1 LHREAFLVYNQQRM
15 LEPPSVSQHNWRG
28 KFNLDSKSSTADQ
41 PARESAKDAQARAEP
56 VPESGALAGDE
67 LAYELGVWL
76 RALRS
81 FFQVRNHPFTESER
95 AKIPERNWSNE
106 IRMTRQALL
115 RSSQLTLRL
124 MMSPKGG
131 QELFEN
137 VEDAANLDMLSQPD
151 APSPAGAEADNH
163 SLVEL
168 ASALSDICTVSEA
181 LLEAPAV
188 SFHAWT
194 SFGSIVM
201 RELDRSE
208 RAQELMESA
217 YQRAAAHLSTSLLEL
232 TRAKIA
238 PATLSADILIVFSD
252 LARLLE
258 HLRLIEDFLRRDHPL
273 KQTLPLFTLVHE
285 DAQALH
291 DFIETR
297 ALRIEGME
305 HTVFDTLDGT
315 NYAIAMELRKVFAHE
330 LMGLTALHQA
340 PPIYVKIQNAHGLL
354 RDCFQQSTVALAQL
368 FDDSLDGAQLFESFH
383 TKLEQSLLL
392 RYDLWMLLQLVRQ
405 AREARGQY
413 PLSRILER
421 LAAFREGS
429 LRYLMYKDWEACERF
444 MEEVAAA
451 RGAVE
456 LGPVLHR
463 FATYLETLH
472 EHVSLRAVLAGH
484 PFDYPEP
491 EN

>member
-1 LHREAFLVYNQQRM
+1 
-15 LEPPSVSQHNWRG
+15 
-28 KFNLDSKSSTADQ
+28 LDSKSPTADQ
-41 PARESAKDAQARAEP
+41 PARERASDSPAHVAQEN
-56 VPESGALAGDE
+56 ESGAVAGSE

-76 RALRS
+76 RSLRS
-81 FFQVRNHPFTESER
+81 FFEVRNHPFTEAER
-95 AKIPERNWSNE
+95 AKIPERDWANE
-106 IRMTRQALL
+106 MRMTRQALL

-131 QELFEN
+131 AELFEN
-137 VEDAANLDMLSQPD
+137 AEEAASLDMLTQAD
-151 APSPAGAEADNH
+151 ALAQTGSESAEH

-168 ASALSDICTVSEA
+168 AEALGEICTVCEA
-181 LLEAPAV
+181 LLETPAI
-188 SFHAWT
+188 SFHTWT
-194 SFGSIVM
+194 SFGGLVT
-201 RELDRSE
+201 RELDRSQT
-208 RAQELMESA
+208 AQELMQSA
-217 YQRAAAHLSTSLLEL
+217 YQSAAANLPTPLLEL
-232 TRAKIA
+232 TRTAM
-238 PATLSADILIVFSD
+238 PHTSLSSDILIIFSD

-273 KQTLPLFTLVHE
+273 KQTLPLFTLVHA

-297 ALRIEGME
+297 ALRIEGMD
-305 HTVFDTLDGT
+305 HTVFDALDGT

-340 PPIYVKIQNAHGLL
+340 PPIYVKIENAHGLL

-368 FDDSLDGAQLFESFH
+368 FDGSLDGAQLFKSFH
-383 TKLEQSLLL
+383 TKLEQSLTL
-392 RYDLWMLLQLVRQ
+392 RNDLWMLLQLVRQ
-405 AREARGQY
+405 AKAGRDQY

-421 LAAFREGS
+421 LADFRNGS

-456 LGPVLHR
+456 LAPVLHR
-463 FATYLETLH
+463 FATYLETLR

-484 PFDYPEP
+484 PFDYPKLES
-491 EN
+491 